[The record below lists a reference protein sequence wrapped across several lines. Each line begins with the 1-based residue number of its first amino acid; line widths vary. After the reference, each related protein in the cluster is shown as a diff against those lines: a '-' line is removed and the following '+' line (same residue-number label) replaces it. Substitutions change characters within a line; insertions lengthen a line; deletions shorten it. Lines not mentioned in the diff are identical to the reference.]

1 MSGLAS
7 LLAGRRAAG
16 LYVWHSHLPLADVAH
31 AAEHARW
38 RPFIVDGR
46 AVTTRGDLL
55 DAMATACDF
64 PSPFEHDWPALAAC
78 LTDLSWAMPS
88 RGFLLVYDGWGM
100 LAHTEP
106 YTWTTTRGILQ
117 DTCAHWAATPS
128 PFAVILRGPGP
139 DQDLPELA

>member
-16 LYVWHSHLPLADVAH
+16 LYVWHSHLPLGDVAH

-38 RPFIVDGR
+38 QPFVVDGR
-46 AVTTRGDLL
+46 MVTSKRDLL
-55 DAMATACDF
+55 DAMATACNF
-64 PSPFEHDWPALAAC
+64 PDSFGYDWPALAAC
-78 LTDLSWAMPS
+78 LTDLSWALPT

-100 LAHTEP
+100 LARTELD
-106 YTWTTTRGILQ
+106 TWTTARGILQ
-117 DTCAHWAATPS
+117 HACAHWAATSS

-139 DQDLPELA
+139 DHDLPELA